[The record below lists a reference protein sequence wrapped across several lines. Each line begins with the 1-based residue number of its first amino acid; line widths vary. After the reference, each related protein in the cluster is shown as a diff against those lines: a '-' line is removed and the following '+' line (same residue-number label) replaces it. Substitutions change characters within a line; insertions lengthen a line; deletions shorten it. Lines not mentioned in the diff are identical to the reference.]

1 MPHQIRGITVD
12 ALARKAIREANAQI
26 NDIINYTTVTA
37 VEDVYTLDLESKP
50 IKNFRITTADATA
63 KTVALANVPS
73 GDSEIFIELTYTEA
87 AAITWFADIV
97 WLTGSAPTFTAGK
110 MYRIAFF
117 KVGTNWHG
125 NSVGGW

>member
-1 MPHQIRGITVD
+1 MQNFDDMGEIAYIQSKKNG
-12 ALARKAIREANAQI
+12 AQI
-26 NDIINYTTVTA
+26 NDITNYTTVTA

-73 GDSEIFIELTYTEA
+73 GDCEIFIELTYTNA

>member
-1 MPHQIRGITVD
+1 MATDLIARG
-12 ALARKAIREANAQI
+12 LAVKNKKDVGTLSADI
-26 NDIINYTTVTA
+26 NDMTNYTTVA
-37 VEDVYTLDLESKP
+37 AAEDVYTLDLESKP

-73 GDSEIFIELTYTEA
+73 GDCEIFIELTYTNA